1 MDKRPLNEWFFYI
14 LSNLKAINK
23 QGYYMAEPA
32 EVFHLS
38 EANDSEAKKNDER
51 QISEKI
57 KDRRSQEL
65 IIGLCGAVGSGVKK
79 LKESVIS
86 ELKAVGYK
94 VCHIRLSHLIA
105 DTQGDKAKEIKE
117 LTGFERYK
125 RLQDLGDE
133 LRNSAPNN
141 LTVVAE
147 MAIREIVTL
156 RNAEFKDETTRGG
169 LAKTKKKVAY
179 VIDQIK
185 NPAEVDLLKT
195 VYRNN
200 FYLIGLLRN
209 KEERIQNLRDEPM
222 TNEQAN
228 ILIERDRSSKDSDG
242 KTVGSGQQVEKT
254 LYLADYF
261 IKNIDQMVDIN
272 VSVGRFLKLI
282 HGVGN
287 LTPTHDETGIFTAH
301 SASFRSACLSRQVGS
316 CIMDDE
322 GNILATG
329 CNDVPKAG
337 GGLYNSNT
345 NIDMRCYNRATC
357 FNDKHKDI
365 LSKEIEVLLNKLN
378 VKSPALI
385 AEKIMDETKAKSII
399 EYSRAIHAEMD
410 SIMALARNTSISS
423 VGKVMYCTTF
433 PCHNCARHIVAA
445 GIKRVIYIEP
455 YEKSLALDLHSDAIT
470 QSDSA
475 ENTSKVV
482 FSNFEGVS
490 PARYESFFKINR
502 VRKEEGRSKNY
513 EITNSPHVD
522 PIYLDSYISYETR
535 ISKEVTSKLGKQ
547 SIPDFDNQD

>member
-1 MDKRPLNEWFFYI
+1 
-14 LSNLKAINK
+14 
-23 QGYYMAEPA
+23 MAEPA
-32 EVFHLS
+32 EVINIS
-38 EANDSEAKKNDER
+38 NANDSEAYEQDNRRID
-51 QISEKI
+51 EKI

-65 IIGLCGAVGSGVKK
+65 IIGLCGAIGSGVKK
-79 LKESVIS
+79 LKDSVIS
-86 ELKAVGYK
+86 ELKVVGYK
-94 VCHIRLSHLIA
+94 VCHIRLSDLIA
-105 DTQGDKAKEIKE
+105 DTQGDKAKEIKS

-125 RLQDLGDE
+125 VLQDLGDQ
-133 LRNSAPNN
+133 LRNTDRNN
-141 LTVVAE
+141 MTVVAE

-156 RNAEFKDETTRGG
+156 RNAEFKDETTKGG

-179 VIDQIK
+179 VIDQLK
-185 NPAEVDLLKT
+185 NPAEVELFRT

-209 KEERIQNLRDEPM
+209 KEERVQNLRDEPM
-222 TNEQAN
+222 SLEQAN
-228 ILIERDRSSKDSDG
+228 ILMERDRSSKDVNG
-242 KTVGSGQQVEKT
+242 KSVDSGQQVEKT

-261 IKNIDQMVDIN
+261 IKNIDQVADIN
-272 VSVGRFLKLI
+272 ASVGRFLKLI

-316 CIMDDE
+316 CIMDDD

-337 GGLYNSNT
+337 GGLYTSNT
-345 NIDMRCYNRATC
+345 NTDMRCYNRSTC

-365 LSKEIEVLLNKLN
+365 LCKEIEVLLNKLN
-378 VKSPALI
+378 VESSATI
-385 AEKIMDETKAKSII
+385 AKKIMSETKAKSII

-410 SIMALARNTSISS
+410 SIMALARNTNISS
-423 VGKVMYCTTF
+423 VDKIMYCTTF

-445 GIKRVIYIEP
+445 GIKKVIYIEP
-455 YEKSLALDLHSDAIT
+455 YEKSLALDLHNDAIT
-470 QSDSA
+470 QSDTES
-475 ENTSKVV
+475 TQKVI
-482 FSNFEGVS
+482 FCNFEGVS
-490 PARYESFFKINR
+490 PSRYESFFKISR
-502 VRKEEGRSKNY
+502 IRKEEGKIKNY

-547 SIPDFDNQD
+547 SIPDFDK

>member
-1 MDKRPLNEWFFYI
+1 
-14 LSNLKAINK
+14 
-23 QGYYMAEPA
+23 MAEPA
-32 EVFHLS
+32 ELFKLP
-38 EANDSEAKKNDER
+38 EANDHDIKPTDSRRIDV
-51 QISEKI
+51 KI

-105 DTQGDKAKEIKE
+105 DTQGEDAQKIKE
-117 LTGFERYK
+117 LTGFERYQ

-133 LRNSAPNN
+133 LRHSGVNN
-141 LTVVAE
+141 VTVIAE

-156 RNAEFKDETTRGG
+156 RNAEFKDETTKSG

-185 NPAEVDLLKT
+185 NPAEVELFRT

-209 KEERIQNLRDEPM
+209 QEERIQNLRDEPM
-222 TNEQAN
+222 SVEQAN
-228 ILIERDRSSKDSDG
+228 ILIERDRSTKDQDG
-242 KTVGSGQQVEKT
+242 KSLDSGQQVEKT
-254 LYLADYF
+254 LYLSDYF
-261 IKNIDQMVDIN
+261 IKNIDQLIDIN
-272 VSVGRFLKLI
+272 ASVRRFLKLV

-287 LTPTHDETGIFTAH
+287 LTPTQDETGIFTAH
-301 SASFRSACLSRQVGS
+301 SAAFRSACLSRQVGS
-316 CIMDDE
+316 CIMDDD

-337 GGLYNSNT
+337 GGLYNSNSKL
-345 NIDMRCYNRATC
+345 DMRCYNRSTC

-365 LSKEIEVLLNKLN
+365 LSKEIEQLLNKLGVN
-378 VKSPALI
+378 DPAFI
-385 AEKIMDETKAKSII
+385 AKKIMADTKAKSII

-410 SIMALARNTSISS
+410 SIMALARNPNLSS
-423 VGKVMYCTTF
+423 VDKIMYCTTF

-445 GIKRVIYIEP
+445 GIKKVIYIEP
-455 YEKSLALDLHSDAIT
+455 YEKSLALDLHNDAIT
-470 QSDSA
+470 KSDNDNN
-475 ENTSKVV
+475 EKVI
-482 FSNFEGVS
+482 FCNFEGVS
-490 PARYESFFKINR
+490 PSRYESFFKMSR
-502 VRKEEGRSKNY
+502 ERKEGGRRKNY

-547 SIPDFDNQD
+547 AIPDFDE